1 MQRYN
6 RSDPGSG
13 QGLESGTAYAKNP
26 LGTVSH
32 GVKARKMVE
41 SLDNALW
48 TAYQDSGDNEAR
60 EQLLSKHLGLV
71 HHVARQVLM
80 KSPAHAEFDEL
91 VSAGA
96 IGLMNA
102 VENFEPARGLAFST
116 FAAPRIRGAILDD
129 LRRRDHVPRSTRK
142 RQREMQRAREALM
155 RRLNRSP
162 QNEEIAT
169 ELGITS
175 ETLWSWE
182 QESEQAGWLSLDRPM
197 DSGDGKSMRAVEII
211 PGSDGTEIEGEINLG
226 EEVLLLREEIEKLN
240 AQERTVLT
248 LYYFEELKLREIAE
262 ILGVTESRISQ
273 VRWKAIKRLRTSMAH
288 LQEHEG
294 SAA

>member
-1 MQRYN
+1 M
-6 RSDPGSG
+6 
-13 QGLESGTAYAKNP
+13 ES
-26 LGTVSH
+26 
-32 GVKARKMVE
+32 M
-41 SLDNALW
+41 DNALW
-48 TAYQDSGDNEAR
+48 TAYHTTGDDGAR

-71 HHVARQVLM
+71 HHVARQVLR

-102 VENFEPARGLAFST
+102 VDNFEPARGLAFST

-142 RQREMQRAREALM
+142 RQREMHRARETLM
-155 RRLNRSP
+155 RRLKRSP
-162 QNEEIAT
+162 QDEEVAA
-169 ELGITS
+169 ELGITRES
-175 ETLWSWE
+175 LWSWE
-182 QESEQAGWLSLDRPM
+182 QESEQAGWLSLDRPL
-197 DSGDGKSMRAVEII
+197 DSREGRSMPAVEII
-211 PGSDGTEIEGEINLG
+211 PGSDGSEIEGEINRG
-226 EEVLLLREEIEKLN
+226 EEVHLLREEIEKLN
-240 AQERTVLT
+240 EQERTVLT

-262 ILGVTESRISQ
+262 VLGVTESRISQ
-273 VRWKAIKRLRTSMAH
+273 VRWKAIKRLRTRMAH